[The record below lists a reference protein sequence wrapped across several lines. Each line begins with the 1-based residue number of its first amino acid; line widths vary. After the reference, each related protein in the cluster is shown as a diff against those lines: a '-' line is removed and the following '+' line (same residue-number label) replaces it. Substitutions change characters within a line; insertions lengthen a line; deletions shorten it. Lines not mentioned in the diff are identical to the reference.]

1 MLRMLL
7 LTLVLLNGTYFAWS
21 HNLLRP
27 YGFAP
32 TQQSEPFRLTQQIRP
47 ELVRI
52 LSSDEASRI
61 EVAAQTTAR
70 PLECL
75 QAGVFT
81 DVQVAAVRQA
91 AQGVLPAG
99 SWLVDTAV
107 EPARWIVYL
116 GKYDDVQTL
125 TKKRAELR
133 ALNVRLEPLTNPAL
147 ELGLS
152 LGGFDSEAGADEALT
167 ALGKQGVRT
176 ARVVQERAELR
187 GSVLRIPAVDDA
199 IKARLDELKTVL
211 GTRPLR
217 ACR

>member
-1 MLRMLL
+1 MLRLL
-7 LTLVLLNGTYFAWS
+7 VLILVLLNATYYAWS

-52 LSSDEASRI
+52 LSTDEARSN
-61 EVAAQTTAR
+61 EVAAQTTAKA
-70 PLECL
+70 LECL

-91 AQGVLPAG
+91 AQSLLPAG

-107 EPARWIVYL
+107 EPGRWIVYL

-133 ALNVRLEPLTNPAL
+133 ALNVRFEPLTNQAL

-152 LGGFDSEAGADEALT
+152 LGGFDNKAGADEALA
-167 ALGKQGVRT
+167 ALGKQGVRS

-199 IKARLDELKTVL
+199 TRARLDGLKTVL
-211 GTRPLR
+211 GTQPLR

>member
-7 LTLVLLNGTYFAWS
+7 LILVLLNGTYFAWS

-61 EVAAQTTAR
+61 EVAAQTTVR

>member
-1 MLRMLL
+1 MLRMLVL
-7 LTLVLLNGTYFAWS
+7 ILVLLNGTYFAWS

-61 EVAAQTTAR
+61 EVAAQTTVR

-167 ALGKQGVRT
+167 ALGKQGVRA

>member
-1 MLRMLL
+1 M
-7 LTLVLLNGTYFAWS
+7 
-21 HNLLRP
+21 
-27 YGFAP
+27 
-32 TQQSEPFRLTQQIRP
+32 
-47 ELVRI
+47 RI

-61 EVAAQTTAR
+61 EVAAQTTVR

>member
-1 MLRMLL
+1 MLRMLV

-61 EVAAQTTAR
+61 EVAAQTTVR

>member
-1 MLRMLL
+1 MLRMLVL
-7 LTLVLLNGTYFAWS
+7 ILVLLNGTYFAWS

-61 EVAAQTTAR
+61 EVAAQTTVR

>member
-61 EVAAQTTAR
+61 EVAAQTTVR